1 MKAIK
6 SVLANR
12 KMFRG
17 GGLVPSRNEM
27 VDLNA
32 PSGILSS
39 SMPLIDAVESDAL
52 SAEGGTALMSQGGV
66 ARFDIGGFNNL
77 ALTEGD
83 SGSLPSSPISPLSPI
98 RNTNPPIVVPN
109 VDAWDLPE
117 ATPIDP
123 MPSLEVQSLTP
134 DLNTAIPTFGASD
147 MPISFDFKLEDV
159 RTILGQQQ
167 DVGQVDALV
176 ERIFPTDF
184 QPGRLAKE
192 VTEARIARSES
203 PEAIASSTPSDRL
216 AWQRKKEPESGRM
229 SRVTENILR
238 SVSSVKEGAS
248 EILGPVIDHAKAWAQ
263 YQFSGDTRD
272 FTREQVY
279 WVNEMVQRRPDLQ
292 ADIEAFATQSARGG
306 TRDLDQFKHD
316 IAAGI
321 SKKYEDTGQYTRFES
336 AEDAQFRA
344 ENVEAGA
351 NPEVIAE
358 TLRREAAN
366 AASYDASLSE
376 RDPQGM
382 FGPRGETPLA
392 ELLSGPEA
400 LEFQN
405 YMSNRGLEITEDS
418 IYEMYKKGRD
428 AGISVERIENSLS
441 PEYLRRFENQY
452 MIDTGGEEETVTETG
467 EEVINI
473 GDVEVTP
480 DDRVDQES
488 LVEGLTKHGELVAK
502 REMDLGEDGTLEN
515 EARTQ
520 QHDTL
525 VAGVREAANTG
536 TAEETKD
543 KLQLYIDE
551 FKDAMPDYEG
561 KSEWEQGLDIVK
573 MGMAIAAGQDP
584 NAVTNIANG
593 VLATIDNFT
602 SDDKERREYKR
613 EVGFAAAKYGLD
625 AVRND
630 LVQEREDERAL
641 EWFYDK
647 TKATEDMPY
656 GPLVPISMADI
667 LSGEANLENL
677 EHPDIVERKITV
689 LGEIREAEIKST
701 AEAVKDRTITP
712 TEGEKIEERFN
723 NATALF
729 ETSTAGIKAF
739 NGVIEKLATN
749 PDDYLGGKAEVK
761 SLWGKAMVFAG
772 VDPGKSWLNR
782 KSLEADMKIGFQKL
796 IIGALKGVQSAN
808 SISNRDVEFL
818 ADAYIDAGFLTPDG
832 KGGFTFSTNLATQ
845 RPEILVQRL
854 QSGIEIFRDGQQKA
868 LNAYDMNIEILSR
881 ANAKGRYGPET
892 YRGQI
897 ETLMPY
903 AEVARMERA
912 KDLGTVEYATAVGE
926 RPFYYEFDPDAGYK
940 RLKGKEGSP
949 FAGVFFSP
957 TDENWAKFEG
967 N

>member
-52 SAEGGTALMSQGGV
+52 SAEGGTALMSRGGY
-66 ARFDIGGFNNL
+66 AHGGLHAPN
-77 ALTEGD
+77 
-83 SGSLPSSPISPLSPI
+83 PI
-98 RNTNPPIVVPN
+98 RNNNPPIVVPN
-109 VDAWDLPE
+109 VDAWDLAK
-117 ATPIDP
+117 ATPIAP

-134 DLNTAIPTFGASD
+134 DLNTAVPTFGSSD

-176 ERIFPTDF
+176 ERIFPSDL

-192 VTEARIARSES
+192 FTDARIARSES
-203 PEAIASSTPSDRL
+203 PEAIAAGPSADIRL
-216 AWQRKKEPESGRM
+216 GEGNLGEPESGRM
-229 SRVTENILR
+229 SRVTENVLR
-238 SVSSVKEGAS
+238 NTAGIREGVSKIFGTA
-248 EILGPVIDHAKAWAQ
+248 IDHAASWAD

-279 WVNEMVQRRPDLQ
+279 WINEMVQRRPDLQ

-321 SKKYEDTGQYTRFES
+321 SKKYEDTGQYTRFEG
-336 AEDAQFRA
+336 ADDVRYRA

-452 MIDTGGEEETVTETG
+452 MIDTGGEEETVTETEAGTETG

-473 GDVEVTP
+473 GDVKVTP
-480 DDRVDQES
+480 EDEVDQS
-488 LVEGLTKHGELVAK
+488 DLVTALQTHGELVAK

-515 EARTQ
+515 EARNQ

-525 VAGVREAANTG
+525 VAGVREAANAG
-536 TAEETKD
+536 NEKETKRT
-543 KLQLYIDE
+543 LETYIQE

-584 NAVTNIANG
+584 NAITNIANG

-602 SDDKERREYKR
+602 EDEEAKRAYKQQVNLSAAQYGLTAVERDREAAIALATERRERVEY
-613 EVGFAAAKYGLD
+613 V
-625 AVRND
+625 
-630 LVQEREDERAL
+630 
-641 EWFYDK
+641 
-647 TKATEDMPY
+647 
-656 GPLVPISMADI
+656 
-667 LSGEANLENL
+667 AN
-677 EHPDIVERKITV
+677 
-689 LGEIREAEIKST
+689 KS
-701 AEAVKDRTITP
+701 
-712 TEGEKIEERFN
+712 
-723 NATALF
+723 
-729 ETSTAGIKAF
+729 
-739 NGVIEKLATN
+739 
-749 PDDYLGGKAEVK
+749 
-761 SLWGKAMVFAG
+761 G
-772 VDPGKSWLNR
+772 VDPR
-782 KSLEADMKIGFQKL
+782 
-796 IIGALKGVQSAN
+796 
-808 SISNRDVEFL
+808 
-818 ADAYIDAGFLTPDG
+818 T
-832 KGGFTFSTNLATQ
+832 
-845 RPEILVQRL
+845 
-854 QSGIEIFRDGQQKA
+854 
-868 LNAYDMNIEILSR
+868 
-881 ANAKGRYGPET
+881 
-892 YRGQI
+892 
-897 ETLMPY
+897 
-903 AEVARMERA
+903 
-912 KDLGTVEYATAVGE
+912 
-926 RPFYYEFDPDAGYK
+926 
-940 RLKGKEGSP
+940 GSP
-949 FAGVFFSP
+949 FAKGDVIAFSAGEIHDGILGTFDAGTVILP
-957 TDENWAKFEG
+957 ETFADFADAEASQATLNSKIFEQNRIKYAQYQEDRKEYSKHTTDLLSGMQMKLLLGDAVQIAAEG
-967 N
+967 NILGATSFIRNAVDSTLNVFGVQQEDRGGYLAELELSDKKQYQEIINQISTRMITQILNEGNRTISDADRRRVEDLVGTYSDMMKGLPGSEEALKIQLEGLERSIDEGIGAASADLRSIEASYRNKYNEDRLETLEEIKRYRFSRAGIDTGGTVPATPGGMTLRLNKETGNYDIVPVG

>member
-52 SAEGGTALMSQGGV
+52 SAEGGTALMSRGGY
-66 ARFDIGGFNNL
+66 AHGGLHAPN
-77 ALTEGD
+77 
-83 SGSLPSSPISPLSPI
+83 PI

-109 VDAWDLPE
+109 VDAWERPE
-117 ATPIDP
+117 ATPIAP

-134 DLNTAIPTFGASD
+134 DLNTAVPTFGSSD

-176 ERIFPTDF
+176 ERIFPSDL

-192 VTEARIARSES
+192 FTEARIARSES
-203 PEAIASSTPSDRL
+203 PEAIAAGPSADIRL
-216 AWQRKKEPESGRM
+216 GEGNLGEPESGRM
-229 SRVTENILR
+229 SRVTENVLR
-238 SVSSVKEGAS
+238 NTAGIREGVSK
-248 EILGPVIDHAKAWAQ
+248 IFGPVIDHTKAWAD

-279 WVNEMVQRRPDLQ
+279 WINEMVQRRPDLQ

-321 SKKYEDTGQYTRFES
+321 SKKYEDTGQYTRFEG
-336 AEDAQFRA
+336 ADDVRYRA

-382 FGPRGETPLA
+382 FGPRGETPFA

-400 LEFQN
+400 PEFQN
-405 YMSNRGLEITEDS
+405 YMNSRGLEITEDS

-441 PEYLRRFENQY
+441 PEYLSRFENQY
-452 MIDTGGEEETVTETG
+452 MIDTGGEEETVTETEAGTETETG

-723 NATALF
+723 NATELF
-729 ETSTAGIKAF
+729 ETSTSGIKAF
-739 NGVIEKLATN
+739 NGIIEKLVTN